1 MRTIMSETTQKERD
15 AIRYVRPRC
24 FMPLRIH
31 ERLVNDA
38 DRLARLEQQVRE
50 LADDMGLASTRHYER
65 WRKGASQ
72 YHEGRSDQA
81 EEDANLV
88 YALINPPAIREAGE
102 EDA

>member
-1 MRTIMSETTQKERD
+1 MTKTTDGERAGAMGERTIHGREF
-15 AIRYVRPRC
+15 I
-24 FMPLRIH
+24 L
-31 ERLVNDA
+31 RLVSDA
-38 DRLARLEQQVRE
+38 DRLAELEQELRE
-50 LADDMGLASTRHYER
+50 LADEMRWASTEYCEW